1 VIKAMCK
8 EVAKFTQ
15 CRFGELKVSEAR
27 CEGPLSEAD
36 EHYPKYLEVLK
47 QLIYTS
53 PSASAHS

>member
-1 VIKAMCK
+1 MRK

-36 EHYPKYLEVLK
+36 EHYLKYLEVLK